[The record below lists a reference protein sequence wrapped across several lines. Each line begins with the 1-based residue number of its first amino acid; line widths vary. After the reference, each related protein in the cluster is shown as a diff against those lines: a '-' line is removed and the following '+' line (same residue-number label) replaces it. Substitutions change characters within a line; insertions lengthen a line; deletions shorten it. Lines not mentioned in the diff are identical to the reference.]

1 MTQKGEIDMAKEAT
15 GATRATSTPVEEP
28 TYDASEIAAN
38 VPHLF
43 GYSVDMA
50 TAALAYNGVTRCTL
64 EKARTTIKTFAER
77 KVN

>member
-1 MTQKGEIDMAKEAT
+1 MAKEAT
-15 GATRATSTPVEEP
+15 SANRASTPVEEP

-38 VPHLF
+38 APHLF